1 MSNGNSINTS
11 KNYPFP
17 NLMATPEVKKEKG
30 YGLAFAKAMYGKY
43 LNEDYSVYNRISR
56 FVENRKYAEG
66 MPSIEKFKD
75 QLDLNG
81 DSSYLNLDFQ
91 SVSVIPK
98 FVNLLVG
105 EMINQEFEIQAEAM
119 DEGSMKK
126 YEEEKAAIYANML
139 MKDFSDEM
147 EQMTG
152 FGLVDKSKPVPKD
165 IEEANILIETTLKQ
179 SVELAMEIAIKF
191 VNNSNNYDTEIK
203 ERLIRDLVVIKICAT
218 RRYFDEAK
226 NIRMRYVDPANLI
239 LPYTKDPYMRDL
251 PYGGEVV
258 KMSFNEFVQLTKGQF
273 TDEEIA
279 DISKK
284 VGKQNSISSLNLREE
299 NGRYYDSSWNGTYGS
314 DDFYITVVDFE
325 FRSNN
330 FDLTYEKKYKSD
342 NKYFLN
348 QKSTGYKPSKYSKTK
363 REVFSKN
370 MQVMYEGL
378 WVVGTDYIAN
388 YGLAENM
395 TRPKKNGAY
404 SNKVYSRYSIVAP
417 NIYDMTNKSIVES
430 MIPHDDQIELSYL
443 KLQQAMIKARPS
455 GVAVD
460 ASALEDVLH
469 GRGEDFLDP
478 MEIVE
483 IFDQTGNI
491 YYRNESPEFGG
502 SYNTQPIREL
512 ANGLSANALNFVGIY
527 NHNLEMIRHIT
538 GINEARDG
546 TTPSSKALP
555 GAQKMAVNM
564 SRNATRFLNES
575 YLNIFKRNSEGVA
588 TMIQLK
594 AMGDG
599 LKGFE
604 LALGK
609 EVVDVINIVKDLSFA
624 ELGINIVPLPDSEER
639 AYLEGLIERAIS
651 VGSIE
656 LEDAMEIRDV
666 SKVNIKKATHLLKKT
681 RKDKQEQL
689 QKAAEANTQAQAQ
702 AQGQQAM
709 QLKQLDMQLKQ
720 MEHEQQMQLQ
730 ADKYAREMEL
740 AKINGMLKGEIEMIK
755 GDEKLEQIS
764 AALDA
769 NLDDSE
775 GKGIPQPRIFSGIKN
790 TEKLD

>member
-1 MSNGNSINTS
+1 M
-11 KNYPFP
+11 
-17 NLMATPEVKKEKG
+17 
-30 YGLAFAKAMYGKY
+30 
-43 LNEDYSVYNRISR
+43 
-56 FVENRKYAEG
+56 
-66 MPSIEKFKD
+66 
-75 QLDLNG
+75 
-81 DSSYLNLDFQ
+81 
-91 SVSVIPK
+91 
-98 FVNLLVG
+98 
-105 EMINQEFEIQAEAM
+105 
-119 DEGSMKK
+119 
-126 YEEEKAAIYANML
+126 
-139 MKDFSDEM
+139 
-147 EQMTG
+147 
-152 FGLVDKSKPVPKD
+152 
-165 IEEANILIETTLKQ
+165 
-179 SVELAMEIAIKF
+179 
-191 VNNSNNYDTEIK
+191 
-203 ERLIRDLVVIKICAT
+203 
-218 RRYFDEAK
+218 
-226 NIRMRYVDPANLI
+226 
-239 LPYTKDPYMRDL
+239 
-251 PYGGEVV
+251 
-258 KMSFNEFVQLTKGQF
+258 
-273 TDEEIA
+273 
-279 DISKK
+279 
-284 VGKQNSISSLNLREE
+284 
-299 NGRYYDSSWNGTYGS
+299 
-314 DDFYITVVDFE
+314 
-325 FRSNN
+325 
-330 FDLTYEKKYKSD
+330 
-342 NKYFLN
+342 
-348 QKSTGYKPSKYSKTK
+348 SKYSKSK

-370 MQVMYEGL
+370 IQVMYEGL

-395 TRPKKNGAY
+395 TRPKRNGAY
-404 SNKVYSRYSIVAP
+404 SNEVYSRYSIVAP

-469 GRGEDFLDP
+469 GRGEEFLDP

-512 ANGLSANALNFVGIY
+512 ANGLSANALNFVAIY

-575 YLNIFKRNSEGVA
+575 YLNIFKRNSEGIAV
-588 TMIQLK
+588 MIQLK

-609 EVVDVINIVKDLSFA
+609 EIVDVINIVKDLSFA

-639 AYLEGLIERAIS
+639 AYLEGLIEKAIT

-681 RKDKQEQL
+681 RKDKQEQA
-689 QKAAEANTQAQAQ
+689 QKAAEANTQAQSQ

-709 QLKQLDMQLKQ
+709 QLKELDMQLKQ
-720 MEHEQQMQLQ
+720 MEHEQAMQLQ

-740 AKINGMLKGEIEMIK
+740 AKVNGMVKGEVEMIK

-769 NLDDSE
+769 NLDDSK
-775 GKGIPQPRIFSGIKN
+775 GKGAPQPRIFSGIKN